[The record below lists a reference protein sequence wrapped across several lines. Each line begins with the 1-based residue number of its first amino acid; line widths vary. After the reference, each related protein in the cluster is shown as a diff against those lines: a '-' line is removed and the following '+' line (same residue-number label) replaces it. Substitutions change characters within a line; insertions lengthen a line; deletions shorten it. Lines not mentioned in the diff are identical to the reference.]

1 MLPGSGPAPWQATP
15 SSSHAHARASSLTIR
30 CAAQRPTM
38 CLVEN
43 RALLTTTGRATAS
56 LKPRPN
62 THRLITPPAQ
72 VYECEAGCSP
82 PRCADCAC
90 RACAMCASRLQPAT
104 SAASAGTPPIEGGH
118 GTSNSGSQWPILD
131 AGILADA
138 EERGANEEPTKANAE
153 QRDATTEERGAE
165 AQRRGDGS
173 LDGAGRQSGHSS
185 EGGEGGAHEGKARL
199 PAASNATSGG
209 GGAATG
215 VGIGG
220 HSMAHG
226 GSRIGAIAG
235 RSVSK
240 RNSSGGSSGGGGIG
254 LSGGANGVDDGDGS
268 AVDSKAGG
276 GGASSS
282 GFSNMSDP
290 IGGGGLAL
298 GVLTQSRASERW
310 KALEETWISSFPK
323 ILVVESHV
331 DVSRVQQIWK

>member
-1 MLPGSGPAPWQATP
+1 
-15 SSSHAHARASSLTIR
+15 
-30 CAAQRPTM
+30 
-38 CLVEN
+38 
-43 RALLTTTGRATAS
+43 
-56 LKPRPN
+56 
-62 THRLITPPAQ
+62 
-72 VYECEAGCSP
+72 
-82 PRCADCAC
+82 
-90 RACAMCASRLQPAT
+90 
-104 SAASAGTPPIEGGH
+104 
-118 GTSNSGSQWPILD
+118 
-131 AGILADA
+131 
-138 EERGANEEPTKANAE
+138 
-153 QRDATTEERGAE
+153 
-165 AQRRGDGS
+165 
-173 LDGAGRQSGHSS
+173 
-185 EGGEGGAHEGKARL
+185 
-199 PAASNATSGG
+199 
-209 GGAATG
+209 
-215 VGIGG
+215 
-220 HSMAHG
+220 MAHG